1 MAELPV
7 EKMLVS
13 EIFQKVSNAKTKKEK
28 IALLKKYSTPA
39 VRALL
44 IWNYDESVIS
54 MVPSGEVPY
63 RKNDS
68 PPGTDHTM
76 LFHEY
81 KKLYHYVK
89 GGNDGLNKIK
99 REQMFVQLL
108 EALHP
113 KQADIISLVKDKE
126 LEEVYP
132 KVTLDVVKEAF
143 PDIVWGENR
152 GS

>member
-63 RKNDS
+63 IKNDS

-76 LFHEY
+76 LFHDY
-81 KKLYHYVK
+81 
-89 GGNDGLNKIK
+89 
-99 REQMFVQLL
+99 
-108 EALHP
+108 
-113 KQADIISLVKDKE
+113 
-126 LEEVYP
+126 
-132 KVTLDVVKEAF
+132 
-143 PDIVWGENR
+143 
-152 GS
+152 

>member
-7 EKMLVS
+7 EKMLLS
-13 EIFQKVSNAKTKKEK
+13 EVFQKVSNAKTKKEK

-39 VRALL
+39 LRSLL

-54 MVPSGEVPY
+54 MIPTGEVPY
-63 RKNDS
+63 TPNDS
-68 PPGTDHTM
+68 PPGTDHSM

-108 EALHP
+108 ESIH
-113 KQADIISLVKDKE
+113 ADEAQVLSLVKDKK
-126 LEEVYP
+126 LGKRY
-132 KVTLDVVKEAF
+132 KITKACISEAF
-143 PDIVWGENR
+143 PEIQWGNR
-152 GS
+152 GGK

>member
-7 EKMLVS
+7 EKMLLS
-13 EIFQKVSNAKTKKEK
+13 EVFQKVSNAKTKKEK

-39 VRALL
+39 LRSLL

-54 MVPSGEVPY
+54 MIPTGEVPY
-63 RKNDS
+63 TPNDS
-68 PPGTDHTM
+68 PPGTDHSM

-108 EALHP
+108 ESIH
-113 KQADIISLVKDKE
+113 ADEAQVLSLVKDKK
-126 LEEVYP
+126 LGKRY
-132 KVTLDVVKEAF
+132 KITKACITEAF
-143 PDIVWGENR
+143 PEIQWGNR
-152 GS
+152 GGK

>member
-28 IALLKKYSTPA
+28 IAFLKKYSTPA

-44 IWNYDESVIS
+44 IWNYDESVVS
-54 MVPSGEVPY
+54 MVPKGEVPY

-89 GGNDGLNKIK
+89 GGNDGLNKMK

-108 EALHP
+108 ETLQQDEAKVLC
-113 KQADIISLVKDKE
+113 LVKDKK
-126 LEEVYP
+126 LGKRY
-132 KVTLDVVKEAF
+132 KITKACISEAF
-143 PDIVWGENR
+143 PEIEWGNR
-152 GS
+152 GGK

>member
-7 EKMLVS
+7 EKMLLS
-13 EIFQKVSNAKTKKEK
+13 EVFQKVSNAKTKKEK

-39 VRALL
+39 LRSLL

-54 MVPSGEVPY
+54 LIPVGEVPY
-63 RKNDS
+63 TPNDS
-68 PPGTDHTM
+68 PPGTDHSM

-108 EALHP
+108 ESIH
-113 KQADIISLVKDKE
+113 ADEAQVLSLVKDKK
-126 LEEVYP
+126 LGKRY
-132 KVTLDVVKEAF
+132 KITKACIGEAF
-143 PDIVWGENR
+143 PEIQWGNR
-152 GS
+152 GGK